1 MLDTRKG
8 PILAAH
14 RNSGRGG
21 GELALPLLLIYE
33 HRRKAGVLQTP
44 FMGNRAPGTE
54 SRFLSTVKSIQRS
67 KSELRGQGIHLR
79 SQDSSLTELE
89 FAVRQAGPPASPLCI
104 DFSGKCGE
112 SQQCLSC

>member
-14 RNSGRGG
+14 RNSGGEGG
-21 GELALPLLLIYE
+21 LKLPLLLIYE

-44 FMGNRAPGTE
+44 FMGNRTPGTA

-67 KSELRGQGIHLR
+67 KSELGGQGMHLR
-79 SQDSSLTELE
+79 SHSSSLAELE
-89 FAVRQAGPPASPLCI
+89 FAVRQAGPPVCPL
-104 DFSGKCGE
+104 
-112 SQQCLSC
+112 